1 MRHEQLII
9 LGSGVAG
16 YTAAIYAARANLKPV
31 IITGMQMGG
40 QLTTTTDVENWPGD
54 ASGVLG
60 PVLMDRM
67 REHAEKFATE
77 ILFDNIT
84 EVNFLQKPF
93 YLKGDMGDYSADAVI
108 IATGATAR
116 YIGLESEQT
125 YLGRGVSTCATCDG
139 FFYKGKEV
147 AVIGGGNTA
156 IEEALY
162 LSNIA
167 SKVYLVHRRE
177 GFRAEKILM
186 DRVERLVTTGK
197 IVLKVNNTLHEVIGD
212 ANGVTHI
219 DLKHTSGTVERVKL
233 DGVFVAI
240 GHKPNTDFLKG
251 QVDLD
256 DSGYIVT
263 SNSRDGKASQ
273 TNIEGIFAAGDVM
286 DPTYHQ
292 AITSAGSGCKAATD
306 TEKYIDSLKD

>member
-16 YTAAIYAARANLKPV
+16 YTAAIYAARANLKPI

-54 ASGVLG
+54 ASGVMG

-67 REHAEKFATE
+67 REHAEKFETE
-77 ILFDNIT
+77 ILFDNIS
-84 EVNFLQKPF
+84 EVNFFKTPF
-93 YLKGDMGDYSADAVI
+93 YLKGDMGEYTADAVI

-116 YIGLESEQT
+116 YIGIESEQKF
-125 YLGRGVSTCATCDG
+125 LGRGVSTCATCDG

-162 LSNIA
+162 LANIA
-167 SKVYLVHRRE
+167 SKVFLVHRRE

-186 DRVERLVTTGK
+186 NRIEKLVASGK
-197 IVLKVNNTLHEVIGD
+197 IEMKLNFTLSEVIGND
-212 ANGVTHI
+212 SGVTGI
-219 DLKHTSGTVERVKL
+219 KLKNSSGTVENVKI
-233 DGVFVAI
+233 DGIFVAI
-240 GHKPNTDFLKG
+240 GHKPNTDFIAG
-251 QVDLD
+251 QVSLD
-256 DSGYIVT
+256 EAGYIIT
-263 SNSRDGKASQ
+263 SNNREGKASQ
-273 TNIEGIFAAGDVM
+273 TNIAGIFAAGDVM

-306 TEKYIDSLKD
+306 AEKFIDSLKD